1 MSIESSRKYDKSNN
15 FLLTIL
21 MDLYYIPLNIGKML
35 EIQIEDDVSHLER
48 KRLWIE
54 MGTLN

>member
-21 MDLYYIPLNIGKML
+21 MDLYYIPLNIGKMI
-35 EIQIEDDVSHLER
+35 EIQIEDDVSHIER
-48 KRLWIE
+48 KRL
-54 MGTLN
+54 